1 MSDPQM
7 SLTEAVLAMLAMV
20 IILCFVLFFYCVL
33 PCYNN
38 YKKHSWTR
46 EANNGEDWESDPR
59 WNNDK
64 YQFVPRKPT
73 DYLTDKKYSRLG
85 ACSRTSSMR
94 SNNPLLDGAQDL
106 SSNPPVNLDVEASQP
121 VIPPLSGKI
130 KLTTDQKLA
139 KLTKKPPKY
148 SEIYKAN
155 DKTGSVGSTSSSS
168 LSNPPEYTSKTPSVE
183 KNLNQEEYP
192 NNQAQPQANSNVV
205 PAKPVPPKVKIMKP
219 PKKNRKPPPSQ
230 NPSGTESKAT
240 ECSTETQGEAT

>member
-20 IILCFVLFFYCVL
+20 IVLCFVLFYYCIL

-46 EANNGEDWESDPR
+46 EQNNGEDWESDPR
-59 WNNDK
+59 WNNHK
-64 YQFVPRKPT
+64 FQFVPRKPA

-85 ACSRTSSMR
+85 TCSRTSSMR

-106 SSNPPVNLDVEASQP
+106 SSNPPVNLDIEAAQP
-121 VIPPLSGKI
+121 VIPTLTGK
-130 KLTTDQKLA
+130 T

-168 LSNPPEYTSKTPSVE
+168 LSSPPEYTSKTPSVE
-183 KNLNQEEYP
+183 MNLNQEQSP

-205 PAKPVPPKVKIMKP
+205 PTKQAPPKVKIMKP
-219 PKKNRKPPPSQ
+219 PKKNRKQAASQ
-230 NPSGTESKAT
+230 NPAGNENKTT
-240 ECSTETQGEAT
+240 ECSTETQGEQS